1 MLNRPLCKRTFPART
16 ASSPTQL
23 SRALTSLRTPDHAV
37 PNDAALCRSRG
48 ERVQLSFSYS
58 IPSCRWTWSKR
69 MKVEHSLSP
78 CRRVVGRCRGLSR
91 TPEAYSKPSV
101 LDASLRQGD
110 ACNDAPARPCS
121 CSIMQ
126 GRKAGETEGWTSCRK
141 ETMFASDQAEFESKK
156 RSETEGWTS

>member
-23 SRALTSLRTPDHAV
+23 SRALTSLRTPDQAV
-37 PNDAALCRSRG
+37 PNDAAVCRSRG
-48 ERVQLSFSYS
+48 GRVQLSFFYS
-58 IPSCRWTWSKR
+58 IPSCRWTWSGALQDSR
-69 MKVEHSLSP
+69 SLFQAF
-78 CRRVVGRCRGLSR
+78 C
-91 TPEAYSKPSV
+91 

-156 RSETEGWTS
+156 RSVGSWNRC